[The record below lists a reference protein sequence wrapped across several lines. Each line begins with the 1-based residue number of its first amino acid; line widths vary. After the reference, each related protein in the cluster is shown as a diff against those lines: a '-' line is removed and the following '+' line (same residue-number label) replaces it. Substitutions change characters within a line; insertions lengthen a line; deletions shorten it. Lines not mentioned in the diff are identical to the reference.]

1 MKKAELRKK
10 YLAERLHLSLEEVTA
25 QSLKVRDLLFSR
37 LMMHRYDKVHCY
49 LPIYKLNEVDSRI
62 IVNTLHEDFPVSLYV
77 PKVGEDSILRHHLYE
92 NGAATELN
100 RWGVPE
106 PINEGVSSEAFFDTD
121 DDILVI
127 VPLLAYDKNGQRV
140 GYGKGFYDR
149 FLENATENTT
159 ITGLSF
165 FEAEEDI
172 EDKEET
178 DIPLHHVVTPK
189 RVYSF

>member
-1 MKKAELRKK
+1 MKKAALRKK
-10 YLAERLHLSLEEVTA
+10 YLKKRLELSTEDVAE
-25 QSLKVRDLLFSR
+25 QSLKIKDLLFSR

-49 LPIYKLNEVDSRI
+49 LPISGKNEVDSTLI
-62 IVNTLHEDFPVSLYV
+62 INTLHADFPVSAYV
-77 PKVGEDSILRHHLYE
+77 PKVGEDGILSHHLYE
-92 NGAATELN
+92 KDTPIELN
-100 RWGVPE
+100 KWGVSE
-106 PINEGVSSEAFFDTD
+106 PLSEGISSEKFFATD

-127 VPLLAYDKNGQRV
+127 VPLLAFDKKGQRV

-172 EDKEET
+172 EDKGET